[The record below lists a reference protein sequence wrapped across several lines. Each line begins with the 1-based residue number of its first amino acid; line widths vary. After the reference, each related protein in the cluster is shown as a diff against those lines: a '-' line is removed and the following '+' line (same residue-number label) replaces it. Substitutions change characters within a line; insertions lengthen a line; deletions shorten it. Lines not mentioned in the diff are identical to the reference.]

1 MLRGSNVLLCVT
13 GSIAAYKSSFI
24 IRLLVKAGADVQVVM
39 TQASKEFVTPLTL
52 GTLSKNPV
60 LTDFVKDTDAG
71 VWNNHVDLGLW
82 ADFILVAP
90 ATANTIAK
98 MAHGE
103 ADSFLL
109 ATYLSAKCP
118 VYIAPAMDLDMY
130 EHASTKDN
138 LLLLEDR
145 GNIIIKPK
153 YGELASG
160 LVGEGRLAEP
170 EEILAFL
177 ELSLAADKPLTG
189 KKILVTAG
197 PTHESIDPVRFI
209 GNRSSGKMGFAIA
222 EAAAEKGG
230 QITLIAG
237 PTSLESSAE
246 INRINVESADDMF
259 AACKNVFSDVDAVV
273 MAAAV
278 ADFTPIQK
286 EKQKIKK
293 ADSKMSIAL
302 KPTEDILLH
311 LGKIKKDQVLVG
323 FAMETEN
330 GLENAKKKLQTKNLA
345 FIVYNSINEK
355 GAGFQ
360 HDTNKI
366 VIIDQH
372 NKITNFELKSKQE
385 VANDIIDE
393 LIQYL

>member
-24 IRLLVKAGADVQVVM
+24 IRLLVKAGANVQVIM

-60 LTDFVKDTDAG
+60 LTDFVKNSDAG

-118 VYIAPAMDLDMY
+118 VYVAPAMDLDMY
-130 EHASTKDN
+130 QHASTKDN
-138 LLLLEDR
+138 LLLLEER

-177 ELSLAADKPLTG
+177 ELSLAAGKPLVG

-197 PTHESIDPVRFI
+197 PTHEAIDPVRFI

-222 EAAAEKGG
+222 EAIAEQGG
-230 QITLIAG
+230 EPILIAG
-237 PTSLESSAE
+237 PTSLETSAE
-246 INRINVESADDMF
+246 IKRINVESADEML
-259 AACKNVFSDVDAVV
+259 AECKNVFSDVDAVI

-286 EKQKIKK
+286 QIQKIKK

-345 FIVYNSINEK
+345 FIVYNSLNEK

-366 VIIDQH
+366 VIVDQH

-393 LIQYL
+393 LIKYF

>member
-177 ELSLAADKPLTG
+177 ELSLAAGKPLTG

-293 ADSKMSIAL
+293 ADSKMSITL

>member
-1 MLRGSNVLLCVT
+1 MLRGTNVLLCVT
-13 GSIAAYKSSFI
+13 GSIAAYKSSFV
-24 IRLLVKAGADVQVVM
+24 IRLLVKAGADVRVIM
-39 TQASKEFVTPLTL
+39 THASKEFVTPLTL

-60 LTDFVKDTDAG
+60 LTDFVKDSDTG

-82 ADFILVAP
+82 ADLILVAP

-130 EHASTKDN
+130 KHPSTKDN
-138 LLLLEDR
+138 LSLLEAR
-145 GNIIIKPK
+145 GNSIIQPV

-160 LVGEGRLAEP
+160 LIGEGRLAEP
-170 EEILAFL
+170 EEIIAFI
-177 ELSLAADKPLTG
+177 ERALSLGKPLSG

-197 PTHESIDPVRFI
+197 PTYESIDPVRFI

-222 EAAAEKGG
+222 NAAADQGG
-230 QITLIAG
+230 EVILISG
-237 PTSLESSAE
+237 PTNLEPSFKMK
-246 INRINVESADDMF
+246 RVNVESAEEMSE
-259 AACKNVFSDVDAVV
+259 ACKIAYPNVDAVI

-278 ADFTPIQK
+278 ADFTPAQR
-286 EKQKIKK
+286 EEQKIKK
-293 ADSKMSIAL
+293 ANSKMSIAL
-302 KPTEDILLH
+302 KKTEDILLFF
-311 LGKIKKDQVLVG
+311 GENKKDQILVG

-330 GLENAKKKLQTKNLA
+330 GIANAKKKLVAKNLS
-345 FIVYNSINEK
+345 FIVYNSLNEP

-360 HDTNKI
+360 HDSNKI
-366 VIIDQH
+366 VIINKD
-372 NKITNFELKSKQE
+372 NKITNFELKPKQE

-393 LIQYL
+393 LIKYL

>member
-1 MLRGSNVLLCVT
+1 
-13 GSIAAYKSSFI
+13 
-24 IRLLVKAGADVQVVM
+24 
-39 TQASKEFVTPLTL
+39 
-52 GTLSKNPV
+52 
-60 LTDFVKDTDAG
+60 
-71 VWNNHVDLGLW
+71 
-82 ADFILVAP
+82 
-90 ATANTIAK
+90 
-98 MAHGE
+98 
-103 ADSFLL
+103 
-109 ATYLSAKCP
+109 
-118 VYIAPAMDLDMY
+118 MY
-130 EHASTKDN
+130 RHASTKDN
-138 LLLLEDR
+138 LLLLEER

-177 ELSLAADKPLTG
+177 ELSLAAGKPLVG

-222 EAAAEKGG
+222 EAIAEQGG
-230 QITLIAG
+230 EPILIAG

-246 INRINVESADDMF
+246 IKRINVESANEML
-259 AACKNVFSDVDAVV
+259 AECKNVFSDVDAVI

-286 EKQKIKK
+286 QIQKIKK

-302 KPTEDILLH
+302 KPTEDILLY
-311 LGKIKKDQVLVG
+311 LGNHKKEQVLVG

-330 GLENAKKKLQTKNLA
+330 GLENAKKKLKSKNLA
-345 FIVYNSINEK
+345 FIVYNSLNEK

-393 LIQYL
+393 LIKYF

>member
-90 ATANTIAK
+90 ATANIIAK

-103 ADSFLL
+103 AGSFLL

-177 ELSLAADKPLTG
+177 ELSLAAGKPLTG